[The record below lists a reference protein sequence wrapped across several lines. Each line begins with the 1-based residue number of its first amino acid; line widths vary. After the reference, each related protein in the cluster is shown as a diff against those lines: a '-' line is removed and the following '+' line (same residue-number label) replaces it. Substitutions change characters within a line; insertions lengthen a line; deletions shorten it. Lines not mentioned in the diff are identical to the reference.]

1 MTATTQDYS
10 LKNRLLTEFELQKT
24 GLLLDN
30 PLLDNFRSG
39 AAKAFSEA
47 GFPNKKVE
55 DYKYLR
61 FDKLER
67 ADLSVPF
74 TPDQV
79 DLNQAIEKA
88 IIPDEAIHIR
98 IINGF
103 PDLSN
108 LNQELISEELEILSL
123 GEAIRNNNKHV
134 LSLLG
139 TLVKPSSDAFA
150 ALNSAMFMGGV
161 FIHVKKNHTA
171 NRPVFIS
178 EINDSSQGAFA
189 QTRILFLA
197 ESNSEI
203 SVFHHQTNANCN
215 SPAFANTV
223 IEAELEKSARVTWTC
238 IQEEGPSAMHILNT
252 GVHIYAEA
260 VLTHIMVSLSG
271 GLIRNNTSMVMEE
284 ARAEGHLLGY
294 YHPKGE
300 ETIDN
305 HTVADHRKPHCNSNE
320 LYKGVIDGKGTAVF
334 NGKIFVQKD
343 AQKTNAFQSNKN
355 ILLSEGS
362 TVNTKPQLEI
372 YADDVKCSHGSSTG
386 LFDADQ
392 IFYLRARG
400 LSLKSARKLLLK
412 AYADEVFER
421 IPSEKVKEYLGRSI
435 ESLIEQ
441 E

>member
-1 MTATTQDYS
+1 MTATTQGFS
-10 LKNRLLTEFELQKT
+10 LKNKLLTEFELQKT
-24 GLLLDN
+24 GLLLEN

-39 AAKAFSEA
+39 AAKAFSET
-47 GFPNKKVE
+47 GFPTKRIE

-61 FDKLER
+61 FEKLER

-74 TPDQV
+74 TPEKLEANAV
-79 DLNQAIEKA
+79 IEGKL
-88 IIPDEAIHIR
+88 IPDNAIHIKL
-98 IINGF
+98 INGF
-103 PDLSN
+103 PDLKG
-108 LNQELISEELEILSL
+108 LDKEEISKNLEIVSL
-123 GEAIRNNNKHV
+123 GEAIRSNNKHV

-139 TLVKPSSDAFA
+139 TLVKPSSDSFA
-150 ALNSAMFMGGV
+150 ALNSAMFMDGV
-161 FIHVKKNHTA
+161 FIRIKENYQA
-171 NRPVFIS
+171 DRPLFIS
-178 EINDSSQGAFA
+178 EINDSSQGAFS
-189 QTRILFLA
+189 QNRILFLA
-197 ESNSEI
+197 EPNSEI
-203 SVFHHQTNANCN
+203 SVFHHQSNASLSNV
-215 SPAFANTV
+215 AFANTV
-223 IEAELEKSARVTWTC
+223 IEAELEKSSRVKWTC
-238 IQEEGPSAMHILNT
+238 IQEENPSSMHITNS
-252 GVHIYAEA
+252 GIHIYTEA

-271 GLIRNNTSMVMEE
+271 GLIRNNTSMIMEE

-294 YHPKGE
+294 YHPKGD

-320 LYKGVIDGKGTAVF
+320 LYKGVVDGKGTAVF

-412 AYADEVFER
+412 AYTEEVFDK
-421 IPSEKVKEYLGRSI
+421 IPDEKVKDYLELRI